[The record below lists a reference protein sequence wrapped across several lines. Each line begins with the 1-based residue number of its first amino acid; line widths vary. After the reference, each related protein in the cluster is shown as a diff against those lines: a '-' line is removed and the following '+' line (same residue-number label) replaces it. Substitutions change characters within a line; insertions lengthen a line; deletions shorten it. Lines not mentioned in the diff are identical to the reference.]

1 VLVSPWLVG
10 LDTLRQI
17 RDTYGLAVLAHPA
30 LTGSLFARSTGIAP
44 EVVLGD
50 LFRIAGADAVIY
62 PNSGGR
68 FNFSLA
74 TCERINTHLRRPL
87 GALRAA
93 MPAPAG
99 GMDVSRV
106 GYWTRRYG
114 SDTLVLIG
122 GSLYAQGDLQRA
134 AAALRAAVEEPFT

>member
-1 VLVSPWLVG
+1 
-10 LDTLRQI
+10 
-17 RDTYGLAVLAHPA
+17 
-30 LTGSLFARSTGIAP
+30 
-44 EVVLGD
+44 
-50 LFRIAGADAVIY
+50 
-62 PNSGGR
+62 
-68 FNFSLA
+68 
-74 TCERINTHLRRPL
+74 
-87 GALRAA
+87 